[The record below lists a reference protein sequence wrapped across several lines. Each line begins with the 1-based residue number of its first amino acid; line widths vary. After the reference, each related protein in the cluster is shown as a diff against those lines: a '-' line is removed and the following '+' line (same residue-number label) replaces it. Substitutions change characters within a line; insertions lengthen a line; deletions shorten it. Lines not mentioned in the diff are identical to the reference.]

1 MHLATPQNAFTN
13 RPARP
18 LLQKFFRCA
27 GQIAAPCG
35 ARYLS
40 WGEARRKRLQVR
52 TKSTKTRS
60 SPRRFWKS
68 RSRSSILHGAPAR
81 QLAMHW
87 ATPGEQWLL
96 PLRHSS
102 SGAWLKPCPWLGIQL
117 GQRLTL
123 TALFAA
129 LFAAASSP
137 PHLPMHPR
145 PLQVVA
151 LHPSSCTRPS
161 PSTLDPTCRHPHRRR
176 RQSPPLPRHGDR
188 TAVGSASEV

>member
-52 TKSTKTRS
+52 TKCTKTRS

-68 RSRSSILHGAPAR
+68 RSRSSILNGAGAASGRAPEQRLCRCPHSKRAR
-81 QLAMHW
+81 
-87 ATPGEQWLL
+87 
-96 PLRHSS
+96 
-102 SGAWLKPCPWLGIQL
+102 LKPRPRLGLGFGLVVVAPPSPPSFCQFPPSSQPRKLCCPD
-117 GQRLTL
+117 
-123 TALFAA
+123 TASLYSLSLSTCVCVCVCVARALSPELCLCVCAA
-129 LFAAASSP
+129 LCYWICC
-137 PHLPMHPR
+137 L
-145 PLQVVA
+145 
-151 LHPSSCTRPS
+151 
-161 PSTLDPTCRHPHRRR
+161 
-176 RQSPPLPRHGDR
+176 
-188 TAVGSASEV
+188 